1 MKYYIPTS
9 TSNFNC
15 LLADESISP
24 CGFYQKRS
32 FGYRSFAKVPL
43 NDNEAHLPLFASCPV
58 FELPDDTPG
67 FPLVLEIDSSLID
80 EDELQRGSCE
90 GGAIFYTNK
99 TLYFNPFNVRFIFRN
114 QRERIETVNAA
125 QRSIETKL
133 LSWYQG
139 SFASIDS
146 LAERTNPKYSG
157 LEDFKDD
164 GREEIKQKLL
174 GSDARKNRIK
184 GILWGY
190 TIGANLSRKEPAYA
204 DLRKHLEEMRSAL
217 SAQVGETKSADKDSM
232 ANLRGGINRIL
243 EKSQEAIVKKYCK
256 DWGEESDLAFRLMYA
271 SCPSTRLEIKSTVM
285 KGARVFR
292 IGPFAGSSIAD
303 INSYIDE
310 TIKEITRTIYPPKLI
325 ALDGIP
331 SVSGNQFI
339 SLPASETHSTV
350 ERGKDYTDDNVD
362 ASADERRIAAY
373 ILNATL
379 AKHAHLF
386 IEDKP
391 SYVYEIARGLGGKCS
406 EQDRPTLEQFLRM
419 LYDNLKGATPLKLG
433 EAPNEIIK
441 SFAIFC
447 KKGSMDSLEDLE
459 CVLLS
464 NGILDLSFAHAL
476 WGAVYGYSAMP
487 KTVIDATLSGYPR
500 EYAEE
505 AIRRIYEEVS
515 GKPHFETKTN
525 PWRGQKEEL
534 ISAWPDLYEIHDTED
549 SRKASR
555 SKKDWPIEKIL
566 ERCNSIDDLKKQVD
580 KTWKKKSG
588 IYLGLLEYINGQRK
602 FNDTQR

>member
-32 FGYRSFAKVPL
+32 FGYRSFVKVPL
-43 NDNEAHLPLFASCPV
+43 NDNEAHLPLFVSCPV

-67 FPLVLEIDSSLID
+67 FPLVLEIDGSLIN
-80 EDELQRGSCE
+80 ESELRQGSCE
-90 GGAIFYTNK
+90 GSAIFYTDK

-114 QRERIETVNAA
+114 QRERIETANAA

-146 LAERTNPKYSG
+146 IAERTNLKSSS
-157 LEDFKDD
+157 LEGFKED
-164 GREEIKQKLL
+164 REEIKQELL
-174 GSDARKNRIK
+174 SSDARKNRIK

-190 TIGANLSRKEPAYA
+190 TIGANLSRKESAYA
-204 DLRKHLEEMRSAL
+204 DLRKHLEEMRGAL

-232 ANLRGGINRIL
+232 ANLRSGINRIL
-243 EKSQEAIVKKYCK
+243 AKSQEAIIKEYFKA
-256 DWGEESDLAFRLMYA
+256 WEEPDYMFRQMYA
-271 SCPSTRLEIKSTVM
+271 SCPSNRSEIKSKVM
-285 KGARVFR
+285 EEAGVFQ
-292 IGPFAGSSIAD
+292 IGPFAGSTIAD
-303 INSYIDE
+303 VNSYIDE

-325 ALDGIP
+325 AFDGIP
-331 SVSGNQFI
+331 SVSDNQFI
-339 SLPASETHSTV
+339 SLPAGETRSTV

-362 ASADERRIAAY
+362 ASADERRIATY

-406 EQDRPTLEQFLRM
+406 ERDRPALEQFLRM
-419 LYDNLKGATPLKLG
+419 LYGNLKGATPLKLD
-433 EAPNEIIK
+433 EAPNETMK

-487 KTVIDATLSGYPR
+487 KTVIDATLSGYPK

-505 AIRRIYEEVS
+505 AMRRIYEEIS
-515 GKPHFETKTN
+515 DKPHFETKTN
-525 PWRGQKEEL
+525 PWRKQKEQV
-534 ISAWPDLYEIHDTED
+534 IGAWPDLYEIFDTED
-549 SRKASR
+549 SRTASR
-555 SKKDWPIEKIL
+555 PKKNWPIEKIL

-580 KTWKKKSG
+580 KTWKKKSK
-588 IYLGLLEYINGQRK
+588 IYLGLLELINGQRK

>member
-32 FGYRSFAKVPL
+32 FGYRSFAKVPP
-43 NDNEAHLPLFASCPV
+43 NDNEAHLPLFVSRPV

-67 FPLVLEIDSSLID
+67 FPLVLEIDSSLIN
-80 EDELQRGSCE
+80 ESELRQGSCE
-90 GGAIFYTNK
+90 GGTFFYIDK

-146 LAERTNPKYSG
+146 IAERTSPKFSS

-164 GREEIKQKLL
+164 SREEIKQELL
-174 GSDARKNRIK
+174 SSDARKNRIK

-190 TIGANLSRKEPAYA
+190 TIGANLSRKESAYA

-217 SAQVGETKSADKDSM
+217 SAQAGETESADKDSM
-232 ANLRGGINRIL
+232 ANLHSGINRIL
-243 EKSQEAIVKKYCK
+243 VKSQEAIIKEYCK
-256 DWGEESDLAFRLMYA
+256 AWEEPDVAFRQMYA
-271 SCPSTRLEIKSTVM
+271 SCPSDRPEIKSTVM
-285 KGARVFR
+285 KAAGVFQ
-292 IGPFAGSSIAD
+292 IGPFAGSTIAD
-303 INSYIDE
+303 VNSYIDG

-325 ALDGIP
+325 AFDGIP
-331 SVSGNQFI
+331 SVNGNQFI
-339 SLPASETHSTV
+339 SLPADESRPTV

-406 EQDRPTLEQFLRM
+406 EQDGPALEQFLRM
-419 LYDNLKGATPLKLG
+419 LYDNLRGAAPLKLD
-433 EAPNEIIK
+433 EAPNETMK

-447 KKGSMDSLEDLE
+447 KKGNMDSLEDLE
-459 CVLLS
+459 CALLS
-464 NGILDLSFAHAL
+464 NGILDLSFAYAL

-487 KTVIDATLSGYPR
+487 KTVIDATLSGYPK

-505 AIRRIYEEVS
+505 AMRRIYEEIS
-515 GKPHFETKTN
+515 DKPHREMKLD
-525 PWRGQKEEL
+525 PWDKEAGQLLSFYDGWLAEL
-534 ISAWPDLYEIHDTED
+534 DTES
-549 SRKASR
+549 SRIGNR
-555 SKKDWPIEKIL
+555 PKKNWPIEKIL
-566 ERCNSIDDLKKQVD
+566 KKCESLDDMENQVD
-580 KTWKKKSG
+580 KTWKKRSDIHG
-588 IYLGLLEYINGQRK
+588 ALIEFIHGQRSSH
-602 FNDTQR
+602 DTQR